1 MEHHCLSRND
11 YQSLIHQLITENRRE
26 GDLEG
31 CLTTVLERA
40 KNYWDINVVGVNYF
54 LSIII
59 EQVMKKSNIDK
70 EFIARV
76 YNLKNEMY
84 FTIDELD
91 HKFINELFINNLPE
105 ARNCYTVLLDEA
117 RKSKNQKLIS
127 ELEKLKSESFEED
140 LIRIIEKYYEEEIYH

>member
-11 YQSLIHQLITENRRE
+11 YQFLVHQLIIENRRK

-31 CLTTVLERA
+31 CLTTVIERA

-59 EQVMKKSNIDK
+59 EQIMKKSNIDK

-91 HKFINELFINNLPE
+91 YKFINELFTNNLPD
-105 ARNCYTVLLDEA
+105 ARNHYIVLLEEA
-117 RKSKNQKLIS
+117 ERSRNQKLIL
-127 ELEKLKSESFEED
+127 ELERLKSESFEED

>member
-11 YQSLIHQLITENRRE
+11 YQFLVHQLIIENRRE

-31 CLTTVLERA
+31 CLTTVIERA

-59 EQVMKKSNIDK
+59 EQIMKKSNIDK

-91 HKFINELFINNLPE
+91 YKFINELFTNNLPD
-105 ARNCYTVLLDEA
+105 ARNHYIVLLEEA
-117 RKSKNQKLIS
+117 ERSRNQKLIL
-127 ELEKLKSESFEED
+127 ELERLKSESFEED